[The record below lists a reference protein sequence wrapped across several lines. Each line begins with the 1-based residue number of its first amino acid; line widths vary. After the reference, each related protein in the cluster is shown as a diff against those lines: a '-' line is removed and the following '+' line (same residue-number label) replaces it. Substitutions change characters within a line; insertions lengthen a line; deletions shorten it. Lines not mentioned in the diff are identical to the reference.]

1 MWACQRFVGIRVG
14 WLTMTALKHFKVELS
29 VWCLQTVQ
37 TRCLDIITAA
47 WHAVKQASTCHTS
60 LPARKGEVRRVS
72 SLFQI
77 WIEWLN
83 ARVGAACRGL
93 CCSPR
98 STETAPPSGS
108 SRSTARIAPVKVGW
122 DLKLQVKTELHW
134 WFLRH
139 IASVSIN
146 ITINTPA
153 TLTSF
158 EHFRIEGN

>member
-1 MWACQRFVGIRVG
+1 MEWKCWKSAFIRKNFSIMFLKTFFCCGSALVFVWACQRFVGIRVG
-14 WLTMTALKHFKVELS
+14 WLTMTALKHFKVEVS

-37 TRCLDIITAA
+37 TRFLDIIAAA

-77 WIEWLN
+77 WIRWLN
-83 ARVGAACRGL
+83 ARVAAACRGL

-98 STETAPPSGS
+98 STETAPPSGC

-122 DLKLQVKTELHW
+122 DLKRSLCT
-134 WFLRH
+134 
-139 IASVSIN
+139 
-146 ITINTPA
+146 T
-153 TLTSF
+153 
-158 EHFRIEGN
+158 G